1 MSKRILSGAVDGL
14 SHASRDLVLSASQSL
29 SPGSSKFSQ
38 YFLEYSV
45 NFLRF
50 CLGHNMT
57 SLSARRPHSV
67 ALEGKQLVRDLLLG
81 RSFIFLY
88 LGRIIS
94 YFIFFRSGH
103 HSASR
108 LASQVGS
115 LSSLGALCGLSGGR
129 EWPGP
134 PHLYSTGLL
143 DNLPHH
149 GR

>member
-1 MSKRILSGAVDGL
+1 MDGL

-38 YFLEYSV
+38 YFLEYNV
-45 NFLRF
+45 NFLCF
-50 CLGHNMT
+50 CLGDNMT

-67 ALEGKQLVRDLLLG
+67 ALEGEQLMKDLLLG

-94 YFIFFRSGH
+94 YFIFLDQGTTPHLGWLHRWE
-103 HSASR
+103 
-108 LASQVGS
+108 ASQAWGHCVDSVG
-115 LSSLGALCGLSGGR
+115 GGN
-129 EWPGP
+129 GP
-134 PHLYSTGLL
+134 VHPICSAGLL